1 MKVTFKGRNIEITD
15 AMKEYT
21 KKRLSKLD
29 KVIGESDATVTMR
42 CERDRQRLEIT
53 IPYNGIIIRGEE
65 EGYDMYACIDLVMDK
80 LESQL
85 HKYRDRLIKRSR
97 GAKPTPEIIPAWQ
110 EDDAPV
116 RTKTYS
122 TKPMSVEEAVMQM
135 NLIGH
140 SFYVF
145 LNAEENNAVNV
156 IYHRKDRDYG
166 LLVPEE

>member
-85 HKYRDRLIKRSR
+85 H
-97 GAKPTPEIIPAWQ
+97 
-110 EDDAPV
+110 
-116 RTKTYS
+116 
-122 TKPMSVEEAVMQM
+122 
-135 NLIGH
+135 
-140 SFYVF
+140 
-145 LNAEENNAVNV
+145 
-156 IYHRKDRDYG
+156 
-166 LLVPEE
+166 